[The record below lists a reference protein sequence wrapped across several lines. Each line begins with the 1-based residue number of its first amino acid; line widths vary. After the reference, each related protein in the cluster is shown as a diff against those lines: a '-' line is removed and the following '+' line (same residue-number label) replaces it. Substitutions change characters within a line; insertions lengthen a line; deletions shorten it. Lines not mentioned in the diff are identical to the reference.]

1 MGISCS
7 LCLPRNRNRNIKLA
21 GVRFKARKRKKLF
34 TQVADWW
41 NSLPADAADTRS
53 PHELRESKI
62 STQKKDLNWVIIQTT
77 DSGNP
82 LMWKWRAWVRI
93 RGKHHI
99 CLHSS
104 YSSLG
109 VHFWRQT
116 VPLFSWSVLLAP
128 CLVGLSLLGQEHSWV
143 LGRTASSA
151 TLTLCSSLPRSV
163 RITMDGK
170 LRAVVVFQPFHCPKR
185 RSQPGGDA
193 LPSGTPAVTYQR
205 HQPHLLRAVLQSR
218 WCVWPKR
225 NRSPAHKQ

>member
-1 MGISCS
+1 MGIICS
-7 LCLPRNRNRNIKLA
+7 LSLPRNRNRNIKLT
-21 GVRFKARKRKKLF
+21 GVRFKARKRKQLF

-53 PHELRESKI
+53 PRELRESKI

-128 CLVGLSLLGQEHSWV
+128 CLVGLSSWTGAQLGIGQN
-143 LGRTASSA
+143 
-151 TLTLCSSLPRSV
+151 SLFSNTDSLQQPAQV
-163 RITMDGK
+163 RPHHHGWQ
-170 LRAVVVFQPFHCPKR
+170 AA
-185 RSQPGGDA
+185 GG
-193 LPSGTPAVTYQR
+193 GGVPAFS
-205 HQPHLLRAVLQSR
+205 LS
-218 WCVWPKR
+218 
-225 NRSPAHKQ
+225 